1 MFVDSDDFISN
12 SNIIEKFINILER
25 DKCDFIYTSQCRFDD
40 GNEDKITEVLS
51 INLDTE
57 DIKGKSGLEILAKLI
72 ENNNYHLITTTN
84 EANIKKKINDR
95 LNNENIE
102 DIKHSNKYK
111 LISVG
116 RLSKEK
122 EYDRLFRV
130 FKNLKSDGLNIEL
143 LLVGSGEKH
152 NELNKYIL
160 ENKLTEDV
168 ALLGFKDN
176 PYKYMKSSDLF
187 VCSSISE
194 GFSLVIGEAMAVG
207 VPVISVDCSGP
218 NEVLDFGKYS
228 KLVNNNEVDLY
239 NGIKEIIN
247 DKLMYEK
254 YKIKASE
261 RGKMFSVSNFINVVE
276 DILDENKLKKL

>member
-1 MFVDSDDFISN
+1 M
-12 SNIIEKFINILER
+12 
-25 DKCDFIYTSQCRFDD
+25 
-40 GNEDKITEVLS
+40 S
-51 INLDTE
+51 I
-57 DIKGKSGLEILAKLI
+57 
-72 ENNNYHLITTTN
+72 
-84 EANIKKKINDR
+84 
-95 LNNENIE
+95 
-102 DIKHSNKYK
+102 
-111 LISVG
+111 
-116 RLSKEK
+116 
-122 EYDRLFRV
+122 
-130 FKNLKSDGLNIEL
+130 
-143 LLVGSGEKH
+143 
-152 NELNKYIL
+152 
-160 ENKLTEDV
+160 
-168 ALLGFKDN
+168 LGFKDN

-254 YKIKASE
+254 YKIKARE
-261 RGKMFSVSNFINVVE
+261 RGKMFSISNFINVVE

>member
-1 MFVDSDDFISN
+1 M
-12 SNIIEKFINILER
+12 
-25 DKCDFIYTSQCRFDD
+25 
-40 GNEDKITEVLS
+40 
-51 INLDTE
+51 
-57 DIKGKSGLEILAKLI
+57 
-72 ENNNYHLITTTN
+72 
-84 EANIKKKINDR
+84 
-95 LNNENIE
+95 
-102 DIKHSNKYK
+102 
-111 LISVG
+111 ISVG

-261 RGKMFSVSNFINVVE
+261 RGKMFSISNFINVVE